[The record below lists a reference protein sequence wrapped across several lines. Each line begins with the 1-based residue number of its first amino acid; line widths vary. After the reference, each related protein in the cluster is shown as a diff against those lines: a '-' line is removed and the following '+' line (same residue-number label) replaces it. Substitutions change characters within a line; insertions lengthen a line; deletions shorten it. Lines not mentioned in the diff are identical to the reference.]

1 MTRKQIA
8 EYLILFVLGLV
19 ITIGFI
25 NPVNKDYTW
34 WNLIYQTKDLYN

>member
-1 MTRKQIA
+1 MTKKEIT

-19 ITIGFI
+19 ITIGSI

-34 WNLIYQTKDLYN
+34 WNLIYQTKDLFQ